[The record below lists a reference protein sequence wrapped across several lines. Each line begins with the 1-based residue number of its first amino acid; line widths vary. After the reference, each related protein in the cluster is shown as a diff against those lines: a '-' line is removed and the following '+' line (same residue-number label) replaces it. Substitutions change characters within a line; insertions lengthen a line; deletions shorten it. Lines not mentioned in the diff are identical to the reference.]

1 MSYVPKV
8 LHIISSM
15 RRGGRERQL
24 ASIFKYSRVAEIE
37 SKILIFNNVNN
48 DYLSEYDI
56 TDNDIYHLN
65 SKKTGK
71 RLAEIKKVFKTFQPD
86 IVYTWGSFEFSFC
99 YFLKPTTRAK
109 IINGSIRHG
118 IVLFNQK
125 QVSRLI
131 FLHLSKYIIAN
142 SKAGLKANKLN
153 RGYVLYNGIDKKF
166 TEPISP
172 EQKSGIIKSVFDEY
186 NGETVL
192 LSVANLVPYKDYFT
206 IIHVLKKI
214 ADKGFRF
221 LYMAIG
227 EGPLREKL
235 EDEIRLLGL
244 EKSVKFVGRKSNVED
259 FFGVGDIF
267 IHSSKGEGCS
277 NAILEAMAASLPII
291 ASDTGGTREITGS
304 QNGRLFQYQNED
316 QLEEAIE
323 SLLTNPESIPEK
335 GKVSRQ
341 IIEERFTIE
350 KMISNYI
357 SILEKIYGSPIQIKP
372 GE

>member
-1 MSYVPKV
+1 
-8 LHIISSM
+8 M

-37 SKILIFNNVNN
+37 SKILIFNKVQD

-56 TDNDIYHLN
+56 SDDEIYYLD
-65 SKKTGK
+65 SKKTSK
-71 RLAEIKKVFKTFQPD
+71 RLKGIKKVYKTFQPD
-86 IVYTWGSFEFSFC
+86 IIYTWGSFEFSFC
-99 YFLKPTTRAK
+99 FFLKRSTRAK

-118 IVLFNQK
+118 IVLFNKK

-166 TEPISP
+166 TESVST
-172 EQKSGIIKSVFDEY
+172 EDRAKIIKSVFGEY
-186 NGETVL
+186 TNETVFV
-192 LSVANLVPYKDYFT
+192 SVANLVPYKDYFT
-206 IIHVLKKI
+206 ILQALKKI

-227 EGPLREKL
+227 EGVLREKL
-235 EDEIRLLGL
+235 EDEIRILGL
-244 EKSVKFVGRKSNVED
+244 EKSVKLVGRKSNVEEYL
-259 FFGVGDIF
+259 GVGDIF

-291 ASDTGGTREITGS
+291 ASDTGGTNEITGNE
-304 QNGRLFQYQNED
+304 NGRLFQYQNAI
-316 QLEEAIE
+316 QLEDAIE
-323 SLLTNPESIPEK
+323 SLLTSPESIPVK
-335 GKVSRQ
+335 GKISRQ
-341 IIEERFTIE
+341 IIEERFTVE

-357 SILEKIYGSPIQIKP
+357 SILEKIYGSPIKLKT
-372 GE
+372 GL